1 MSQEPAPTSSP
12 TPGPATGS
20 ERPVQPVPGER
31 RLDRPPSDRYRPT
44 PDAATAHATAGSVTA
59 AASMTRAVL
68 YGSITAVIGVVIIV
82 LLGGVLTLSGGLLA
96 VAVVIGRTVGLGV
109 VFGGGVEVGQPTRT
123 WLAIGLALASVAV
136 GQIGLWLYGRTEGGV
151 LDPLDYLWQVFGPL
165 VLFELVIAAF
175 VAAWTAR

>member
-1 MSQEPAPTSSP
+1 MSHEPAPT
-12 TPGPATGS
+12 PA
-20 ERPVQPVPGER
+20 PPQPVPGER

-44 PDAATAHATAGSVTA
+44 PEADAATATGMGA
-59 AASMTRAVL
+59 ARTASMARALL
-68 YGSITAVIGVVIIV
+68 YGGITAVIGAVVIV

-123 WLAIGLALASVAV
+123 WLAIGLALASVV
-136 GQIGLWLYGRTEGGV
+136 LGQLGLWLYGRSEGGV

-165 VLFELVIAAF
+165 VLFELVIAGF

>member
-1 MSQEPAPTSSP
+1 MSHEPAPT
-12 TPGPATGS
+12 PA
-20 ERPVQPVPGER
+20 PPQPVPGER

-44 PDAATAHATAGSVTA
+44 PEADAATATGMGA
-59 AASMTRAVL
+59 ARTASMARALL
-68 YGSITAVIGVVIIV
+68 YGGITAVIGAVVIV

-123 WLAIGLALASVAV
+123 WLAIGLALASVVA